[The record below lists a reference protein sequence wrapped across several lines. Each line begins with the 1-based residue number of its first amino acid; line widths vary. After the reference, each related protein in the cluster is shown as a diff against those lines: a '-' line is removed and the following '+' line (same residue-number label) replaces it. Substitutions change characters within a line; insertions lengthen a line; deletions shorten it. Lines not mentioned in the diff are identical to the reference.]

1 MAREG
6 ACGGTSATAPARV
19 AARAAAGGA
28 AIALMLALGGC
39 GGSGAPKLKE
49 PCEVKALAAAASALA
64 VKPAAVKMTVST
76 GSNGSPQCRYAA
88 GGRAIVANID
98 VTPQAY
104 FIVERTAI
112 EASQQFAPIPQA
124 TLPVEVDHV
133 GLEAFWFPAF
143 KQFET
148 TDGVRVIQV
157 TVDWSVSQ
165 ARERAVGTAVG
176 RTYLG
181 KLHPPP

>member
-1 MAREG
+1 MIGAGAR
-6 ACGGTSATAPARV
+6 GGTSAVAPAL
-19 AARAAAGGA
+19 
-28 AIALMLALGGC
+28 IALALGLALGGC

-49 PCEVKALAAAASALA
+49 PCEAKALAAAASALA
-64 VKPAAVKMTVST
+64 VKPTAVKTTVST
-76 GSNGSPQCRYAA
+76 GSNGSPQCSYAA

-98 VTPQAY
+98 LTPQAY

-157 TVDWSVSQ
+157 TVNWSGVSQ